1 MIYGFVM
8 AAGDSR
14 RFGEIKQL
22 AKIDRGSMVRRSYNI
37 LNNVLKGR
45 TYLVVGSNAEFIV
58 RDFQEVNTI
67 YNRQWSRGLGSSI
80 SFVATQMEN
89 ESKCSGVLI
98 TLGDQVKLSEQDYQ
112 KLVDVYD
119 GEKIVVSSYSRKKG
133 PPAIFPRKYFE
144 QLIHLKGDIGAREVI
159 RKNRN
164 FVISCELDNA
174 SFDIDFKDDFRDF
187 LGQNSC

>member
-1 MIYGFVM
+1 MVYGFVM
-8 AAGDSR
+8 AAGASR
-14 RFGEIKQL
+14 RFGDIKQL
-22 AKIDRGSMVRRSYNI
+22 AKIDGVSMARRSDNI
-37 LNNVLKGR
+37 LNKVLKGR

-58 RDFQEVNTI
+58 RDFQEANTI
-67 YNRQWSRGLGSSI
+67 YNRQWSKGLGSSI

-112 KLVDVYD
+112 KLVDAYD

-159 RKNRN
+159 RKNYN

-174 SFDIDFKDDFRDF
+174 SFDIDFKNDFKDF
-187 LGQNSC
+187 LSQDSS

>member
-8 AAGDSR
+8 AAGASR
-14 RFGEIKQL
+14 RFGDIKQL
-22 AKIDRGSMVRRSYNI
+22 AKIDGVSMVRRSYNI
-37 LNNVLKGR
+37 LNKVLKGR

-58 RDFQEVNTI
+58 RDFQEANTI

-144 QLIHLKGDIGAREVI
+144 QLMNLKGDNGAKEVI
-159 RKNRN
+159 RKNSN
-164 FVISCELDNA
+164 FVISCKVDNA
-174 SFDIDFKDDFRDF
+174 SFDIDFKDDFKDF
-187 LGQNSC
+187 LSQNSF

>member
-1 MIYGFVM
+1 M
-8 AAGDSR
+8 
-14 RFGEIKQL
+14 
-22 AKIDRGSMVRRSYNI
+22 
-37 LNNVLKGR
+37 
-45 TYLVVGSNAEFIV
+45 
-58 RDFQEVNTI
+58 
-67 YNRQWSRGLGSSI
+67 
-80 SFVATQMEN
+80 
-89 ESKCSGVLI
+89 
-98 TLGDQVKLSEQDYQ
+98 
-112 KLVDVYD
+112 DVYD

-159 RKNRN
+159 RKNCN

>member
-1 MIYGFVM
+1 M
-8 AAGDSR
+8 AAGASR
-14 RFGEIKQL
+14 RFGDIKQL
-22 AKIDRGSMVRRSYNI
+22 AKIDGVSMVRRSYNI

-58 RDFQEVNTI
+58 RDFQEANTI

-144 QLIHLKGDIGAREVI
+144 QLMNLKGDNGAKEVI
-159 RKNRN
+159 RKNSN
-164 FVISCELDNA
+164 FVISCKVDNA
-174 SFDIDFKDDFRDF
+174 SFDVDSQDDFRDF
-187 LGQNSC
+187 LRQNSF

>member
-8 AAGDSR
+8 AAGASR
-14 RFGEIKQL
+14 RFGDIKQL
-22 AKIDRGSMVRRSYNI
+22 AKIDGVSMVRRSYNI
-37 LNNVLKGR
+37 LNKVLKGR

-58 RDFQEVNTI
+58 RDFQEANTI

-144 QLIHLKGDIGAREVI
+144 QLMNLKGDNGAKEVI
-159 RKNRN
+159 RKNSN
-164 FVISCELDNA
+164 FVISCKLENA
-174 SFDIDFKDDFRDF
+174 SFDIDFKDDFKDF
-187 LGQNSC
+187 LGQNSS

>member
-8 AAGDSR
+8 AAGASR
-14 RFGEIKQL
+14 RFGDIKQL
-22 AKIDRGSMVRRSYNI
+22 AKIDGVSMVRRSYNI
-37 LNNVLKGR
+37 LNKVLKGR
-45 TYLVVGSNAEFIV
+45 TYLVVGSNAEFIL
-58 RDFQEVNTI
+58 RDFQEANTI

-144 QLIHLKGDIGAREVI
+144 QLMNLKGDNGAKEVI
-159 RKNRN
+159 RKNSN
-164 FVISCELDNA
+164 FVISCKVDNA
-174 SFDIDFKDDFRDF
+174 SFDVDSQDDFRDF
-187 LGQNSC
+187 LSQNPF

>member
-1 MIYGFVM
+1 VIYGFVM
-8 AAGDSR
+8 AAGASR
-14 RFGEIKQL
+14 RFGDIKQL
-22 AKIDRGSMVRRSYNI
+22 AKIDGVSMVRRSYNI
-37 LNNVLKGR
+37 LNKVLKGR

-144 QLIHLKGDIGAREVI
+144 QLMNLKGDNGAKEVI
-159 RKNRN
+159 RKNSN
-164 FVISCELDNA
+164 FVISCKVDNA
-174 SFDIDFKDDFRDF
+174 SFDIDFKDDFKDF
-187 LGQNSC
+187 LSQNSF

>member
-8 AAGDSR
+8 AAGASR
-14 RFGEIKQL
+14 RFGDIKQL
-22 AKIDRGSMVRRSYNI
+22 AKIDGVSMVRRSYNI
-37 LNNVLKGR
+37 LNKVLKGR

-58 RDFQEVNTI
+58 RDFQEANTI
-67 YNRQWSRGLGSSI
+67 YNRQWSKGLGSSI

-144 QLIHLKGDIGAREVI
+144 QLMNLKGDNGAKEVI
-159 RKNRN
+159 RKNSN
-164 FVISCELDNA
+164 FVISCKVDNA
-174 SFDIDFKDDFRDF
+174 SFDVDSQDDFRDF
-187 LGQNSC
+187 LRQNSF

>member
-8 AAGDSR
+8 AAGASR
-14 RFGEIKQL
+14 RFGDIKQL
-22 AKIDRGSMVRRSYNI
+22 AKIDGVSMVRRSYNI
-37 LNNVLKGR
+37 LNKVLKGR

-144 QLIHLKGDIGAREVI
+144 QLMNLKGDNGAKEVI
-159 RKNRN
+159 RKNSN
-164 FVISCELDNA
+164 FVISCKVDNA

-187 LGQNSC
+187 LSQNPF